1 MGFSSRGALKT
12 EDRELPL
19 LLGRGRISLMRR
31 SELVFS
37 DLLAPAAAAAAAAAT
52 AAFHC
57 YNGWCGIQL
66 RPTHMP
72 RTAVC
77 LLAECQRTPVWP
89 KRLCI
94 KLGPQRGARGTCE
107 ATYGLDPAFTEWRSG
122 GL

>member
-1 MGFSSRGALKT
+1 M
-12 EDRELPL
+12 
-19 LLGRGRISLMRR
+19 
-31 SELVFS
+31 FS
-37 DLLAPAAAAAAAAAT
+37 DLFASAAAAASASAAAA

-72 RTAVC
+72 RC
-77 LLAECQRTPVWP
+77 RLFLLAECQRTPVWP

-122 GL
+122 GLQIRRHVCSRRDVRRWGIERR